1 MFREFS
7 PSPQSHMANITE
19 KAATTTTITTTT
31 TETTTM
37 RRRRNS
43 QLKPTKTFEIGS
55 HLTASATCFGAP
67 VIFDVIL
74 VAAVC
79 PITAI

>member
-19 KAATTTTITTTT
+19 KAATTTTTT

-55 HLTASATCFGAP
+55 HLTASAACFGAP

>member
-19 KAATTTTITTTT
+19 KAATTTTTT

>member
-55 HLTASATCFGAP
+55 HLTASAACFGAP

>member
-7 PSPQSHMANITE
+7 PSPQSHIANITE
-19 KAATTTTITTTT
+19 KAATTTTTT